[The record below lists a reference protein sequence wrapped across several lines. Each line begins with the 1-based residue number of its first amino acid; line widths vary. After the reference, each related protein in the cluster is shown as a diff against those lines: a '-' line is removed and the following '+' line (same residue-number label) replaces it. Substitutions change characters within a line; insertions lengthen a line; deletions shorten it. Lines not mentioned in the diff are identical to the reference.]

1 MTSHVLAI
9 ILALIISSVGCSSSG
24 YCGSPLDLSEYG
36 HRNGK
41 REALNDIRN
50 NDISIKAFG
59 LPHPATAIYAEI
71 LKEKI
76 NVRYHAIAGCVVD
89 QALVD
94 YANSYN
100 SVVDHY
106 LQERYGK
113 DILQTLWNEAERRYH
128 AAEAKKK
135 S

>member
-1 MTSHVLAI
+1 MTSHVLVI
-9 ILALIISSVGCSSSG
+9 ILAVITCSVG
-24 YCGSPLDLSEYG
+24 YCGSPSDLNEYG

-76 NVRYHAIAGCVVD
+76 DVRYDAIAGCAVD
-89 QALVD
+89 QALVE

-106 LQERYGK
+106 LQDRYGK
-113 DILQTLWNEAERRYH
+113 DILQTLWKEAEQRYY
-128 AAEAKKK
+128 AAEAKKN

>member
-1 MTSHVLAI
+1 MTSHLVVI
-9 ILALIISSVGCSSSG
+9 ILALITYSVGCSSSG
-24 YCGSPLDLSEYG
+24 YCGSSSDLSEYG

-41 REALNDIRN
+41 QEALNDIREN
-50 NDISIKAFG
+50 HISIKGFG

-71 LKEKI
+71 LKEKLD
-76 NVRYHAIAGCVVD
+76 VRFDTIAGCVVD
-89 QALVD
+89 QPLVD

-100 SVVDHY
+100 SVVDQY

-113 DILQTLWNEAERRYH
+113 DILQTLWKEAQRRYH
-128 AAEAKKK
+128 ATEAKKK